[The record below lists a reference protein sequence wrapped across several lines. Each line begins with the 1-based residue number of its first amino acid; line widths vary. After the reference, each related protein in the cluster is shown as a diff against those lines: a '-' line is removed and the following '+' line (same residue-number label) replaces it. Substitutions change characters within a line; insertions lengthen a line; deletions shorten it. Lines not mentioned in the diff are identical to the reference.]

1 MENNGDN
8 YPFTTPSS
16 SCVSDDLLFF
26 DTFSHSGTDKHNFDL
41 VQFPS
46 PVVIDLIKI
55 VPLGQPVKAK
65 IPGNVRLGA
74 TNPSNCELEFFIN
87 DLTKQEAHTM
97 TDLGKFYC
105 SEKETNFSPPLQI
118 QTDGLLLRGSYRTLT
133 LAIFG
138 QIATYD
144 EKIEDDQVV
153 LSATSQP
160 AQTPASPVASER
172 DLPYIVRSVDQGM
185 LKETTRYEPEPLMDS
200 NDMIDDAINDEVTR
214 TIPEETS
221 CSESHPTDL
230 DEGSKRQET
239 EFSDKDRPNRTWTQ
253 SESVGANQDDQDPGT
268 SEDEVATDEEWSFNV
283 DAFPPKPLIY
293 FSDPSSTIQEKNAL
307 SLISGPELTEYLDK
321 DTERIKYLFSALNC
335 DDDVKSEEWVSLM
348 EDITNDIANMSLN
361 RVVAN
366 EALLNFLVEQV
377 CDGLNIET
385 ALKQKL
391 TGYKVR
397 HLRAGLKLAT
407 LLFHCGDLAVDA
419 LLHHSVPHKVL
430 QLYNHDQMSL
440 PIRLLIFKCL
450 SAMCDS
456 ITGANHAIY
465 CQYKWRG
472 VKTLLN
478 MVGNNPNADTE
489 TLEAQ
494 AKVKPES
501 SPTEQADE
509 QKESPI
515 DDQKQC
521 FPESAKI
528 TVVDDEEKILTLYQ
542 YMVVILLSQPKTRVT
557 LAIGNLLKKIR
568 LFLDLSRLESLCFEN
583 YPESEDSVFDSE
595 KASEHRSKLVEQIL
609 PLLQDIINL
618 TSDRCSNIAQPV
630 RHLPARVQ
638 FQIRPH
644 SSDAYLAVYKWMKNF
659 RSLEAINFLLNIP
672 QPDTEAPTDIEK
684 TIRVQSLCL
693 LLIQKLSNS
702 PRGVQFYLSKNLCES
717 TTNLLHTLADK
728 RPAKRSSHLR
738 VSDGI
743 ENCLSASSCKEEALL
758 AASCND
764 LSLKLLYSFK
774 VFSCIDK
781 LLYFHRESISKRGES
796 KLCDP
801 EKVLHQL
808 YILSDHP
815 HGLAAMVK
823 HFSCVGNLD
832 CLLRFIDMS
841 EPNKQ
846 LEFVKETSIDYA
858 LELIGTFLRVNNN
871 VLEVSEEYLGTLLEL
886 CKTKDK
892 TLSVRIKSLIPW
904 MSPFESEQAVP
915 ITYCEETFRQLTRV
929 IRRSIPNHSI
939 PFAKG
944 LDFELP
950 PQLITAVRIL
960 RQLCIP
966 PQVESFLETNFDI
979 YSMQKLNTSP
989 IRSPSFMSF
998 VDSLP
1003 HQQNQNQSWNLNLN
1017 VSRNNGCNNSIN
1029 NIYDDSLN
1037 DQLGQI
1043 SNTFK
1048 LFQPYDPSI
1057 CGELKYHYGIMQLF
1071 EQEGLKRLLNT
1082 LRELTGNYPNP
1093 IYQRAALSGFRGK
1106 IVLSYLHSVT
1116 LLLHS
1121 ILCHLIDARG
1131 SEFKDTSI
1139 IPVILETYSL
1149 LCFVPQPE
1157 TLSQNIEPFKH
1168 ESLKDLQKSI
1178 TIRSDNYLMA
1188 QQTKKLILSILM
1200 SYTQMCLSVSES
1212 EEKVISKSMWTQMLK
1227 EVIDF
1232 TLSTPVFFHHGLDV
1246 LTKILP
1252 SPLPC
1257 SSIMDSIDQEQLFK
1271 NINHRKLW
1279 SAHLHPLHQQIE
1291 QMISQLSLCYQSN
1304 IRNLLYYLCN
1314 QLCDLSSNAAC
1325 MVAKIITD
1333 TLLHY
1338 AAKLCNDTDDSTSAE
1353 QHNVSGQIQGS
1364 QIEDKQQS
1372 TKCATKTQESAYA
1385 AKMILNLLTS
1395 LITNQAFETAFTNHL
1410 QLIGKKDE
1418 KLLVNLHDTIK
1429 FRDDF
1434 LPNDSSKVDQV
1445 NPGPCST
1452 SVTVSLVIS
1461 IHISTIII
1469 RSCDPNPEILSLDA
1483 PQ

>member
-1 MENNGDN
+1 MDN
-8 YPFTTPSS
+8 YPFITPSS

-26 DTFSHSGTDKHNFDL
+26 DTFSHSGSDKDNFDL

-55 VPLGQPVKAK
+55 VPLGQPVKAE
-65 IPGNVRLGA
+65 IPGNVRIGA

-87 DLTKQEAHTM
+87 DLTKQDAHTM

-105 SEKETNFSPPLQI
+105 SEKETDFSPPLQI

-138 QIATYD
+138 QLASYD
-144 EKIEDDQVV
+144 EKVEEDQVV
-153 LSATSQP
+153 LSAVSQP

-172 DLPYIVRSVDQGM
+172 DLPYIVRSVDQEI
-185 LKETTRYEPEPLMDS
+185 LKDTRYEPEPLMDS
-200 NDMIDDAINDEVTR
+200 TDMIENAISEEVAQ
-214 TIPEETS
+214 TIPGES
-221 CSESHPTDL
+221 GSESHPL
-230 DEGSKRQET
+230 DFEASSKRPEET
-239 EFSDKDRPNRTWTQ
+239 EISDKERSGRTWTQ
-253 SESVGANQDDQDPGT
+253 TESIGPIVDEQDSIVDANVSLG
-268 SEDEVATDEEWSFNV
+268 EEWSFNV
-283 DAFPPKPLIY
+283 NSFPPKSLMY
-293 FSDPSSTIQEKNAL
+293 FSDPSSTLQERNIP
-307 SLISGPELTEYLDK
+307 SHNSELEAKEYRDK
-321 DTERIKYLFSALNC
+321 DSDRIRHLFNALNC
-335 DDDVKSEEWVSLM
+335 EDGVKSEEWVALM
-348 EDITNDIANMSLN
+348 EDITNDIANMSIGSI
-361 RVVAN
+361 VAN
-366 EALLNFLVEQV
+366 DEMLKFLVEQV
-377 CDGLNIET
+377 CDGLNIEL
-385 ALKQKL
+385 ALGQKS
-391 TGYKVR
+391 TNYKVR

-407 LLFHCGDLAVDA
+407 LLFHCGDQAVD
-419 LLHHSVPHKVL
+419 LLLQARVPGKVL
-430 QLYNHDQMSL
+430 QLYNQMSL
-440 PIRLLIFKCL
+440 PIRLLIFRC
-450 SAMCDS
+450 SNAICDS
-456 ITGANHAIY
+456 VKGANHIIDH
-465 CQYKWRG
+465 QYEWRG
-472 VKTLLN
+472 VSSLLRSPEKQTTENSKKQSANQKTKSEST
-478 MVGNNPNADTE
+478 PDEE
-489 TLEAQ
+489 T
-494 AKVKPES
+494 
-501 SPTEQADE
+501 
-509 QKESPI
+509 
-515 DDQKQC
+515 DDQDRKLSDSKNLPA
-521 FPESAKI
+521 PETSQI
-528 TVVDDEEKILTLYQ
+528 GIVDDETKSLTSYQ
-542 YMVVILLSQPKTRVT
+542 FMVVILLSQPKTRVT
-557 LAIGNLLKKIR
+557 IAIGNLLKKIR
-568 LFLDLSRLESLCFEN
+568 LYQNLLKLDSLCFED

-595 KASEHRSKLVEQIL
+595 RASEQRSKLVEQTL
-609 PLLQDIINL
+609 PLLQDIISL
-618 TSDRCSNIAQPV
+618 TADRCSNIAQPV

-638 FQIRPH
+638 FQVRPH
-644 SSDAYLAVYKWMKNF
+644 SNDAYLAVYKWMKNY
-659 RSLEAINFLLNIP
+659 RTLDSINHLLNIP
-672 QPDTEAPTDIEK
+672 QPDTEAPADIER

-693 LLIQKLSNS
+693 ILIQQLNNS
-702 PRGVQFYLSKNLCES
+702 PRGVQFYLSKDLSDS
-717 TTNLLHTLADK
+717 TVNLLHTLADK
-728 RPAKRSSHLR
+728 RPPKRSSHLR

-743 ENCLSASSCKEEALL
+743 ENCLSASSCKEEALI

-764 LSLKLLYSFK
+764 LSLRLRYSFK

-781 LLYFHRESISKRGES
+781 LLYFHRESIGKRGES

-801 EKVLHQL
+801 EKILHQL

-815 HGLAAMVK
+815 YGLAAIVK

-832 CLLRFIDMS
+832 CLLRFIDMT
-841 EPNKQ
+841 EPHKQ

-892 TLSVRIKSLIPW
+892 TLSVRIMSLIPW
-904 MSPFESEQAVP
+904 MNPFDSEQIIP

-929 IRRSIPNHSI
+929 IRRSIPNYSI

-944 LDFELP
+944 LNFELP

-966 PQVESFLETNFDI
+966 PQVEAFLEANFDI
-979 YSMQKLNTSP
+979 HSMQKLNSSP

-1017 VSRNNGCNNSIN
+1017 VSRNNGCNNNSIN

-1048 LFQPYDPSI
+1048 LFQPYEPGI
-1057 CGELKYHYGIMQLF
+1057 CGELKYHYGIMQVY

-1093 IYQRAALSGFRGK
+1093 IYQRAALSGFRGR
-1106 IVLSYLHSVT
+1106 IVLSYLHSVVI
-1116 LLLHS
+1116 LLHS
-1121 ILCHLIDARG
+1121 IICHLIDARG

-1157 TLSQNIEPFKH
+1157 TQSPNGEPVKH
-1168 ESLKDLQKSI
+1168 ETLTDLQKSI

-1227 EVIDF
+1227 DVIEF
-1232 TLSTPVFFHHGLDV
+1232 TLSTPVFLHHGLDV

-1257 SSIMDSIDQEQLFK
+1257 SSVMDSIDQEQLFK

-1291 QMISQLSLCYQSN
+1291 QMISHLSLSYHSN

-1314 QLCDLSSNAAC
+1314 QLCDLSSSAAC

-1333 TLLHY
+1333 TLLHH
-1338 AAKLCNDTDDSTSAE
+1338 ASKLSIDSDDNTSPE
-1353 QHNVSGQIQGS
+1353 QHNSGSGAAGGS
-1364 QIEDKQQS
+1364 SEGRQTTNNNS
-1372 TKCATKTQESAYA
+1372 TIKTRESAYA
-1385 AKMILNLLTS
+1385 AKMILNLLTN

-1410 QLIGKKDE
+1410 QMIGKKDE
-1418 KLLVNLHDTIK
+1418 KLLVNLHNTLK
-1429 FRDDF
+1429 LRDDYR
-1434 LPNDSSKVDQV
+1434 PIDSTKGEPT
-1445 NPGPCST
+1445 NPASGST
-1452 SVTVSLVIS
+1452 SVAVSIMYLICC
-1461 IHISTIII
+1461 
-1469 RSCDPNPEILSLDA
+1469 RYGDDL
-1483 PQ
+1483 